1 MNVAYEDDIDVV
13 IAGAGPTGLL
23 LAAELAM
30 RGVRVVVLERHV
42 ERPTFVRAF
51 NLNSRSLEILDRRGI
66 VDRFL
71 AEGPQVPFTHFAAL
85 DEPLDLAGLDTDHPY
100 VLGIPQTRT
109 EALLEAHALEQG
121 AEIRW
126 GHAVADV
133 EQDDDG
139 ITIQLHVAT
148 DGSPGEPR
156 ALRARWLIGCDGG
169 RSTVRKRAGIAFPG
183 TAATRWAL
191 LGDVELAVPASLS
204 YGNHQ
209 TSRGGVFVIPRPGY
223 VRVIASELAPPA
235 DPESSV
241 TLDALRD
248 VVARV
253 LGRDVAFVRPRWL
266 TRFGDAARLAERYRV
281 GRVFL
286 AGDAAHVHPPAGAQG
301 LNVGLQD
308 AFNLGWKLAAV
319 VRDAAPDEL
328 LDSYHDERHAA
339 GERLLTQTRAQAEL
353 GQTDERLAPVRG
365 LFRDLARD
373 VGVRRLLAEMVSG
386 LDTRYPV
393 ASPERMASQPMLGRL
408 APNVELDVADS
419 AIALGETECR
429 SLDCA
434 RDDGATTRRTTLVQC
449 LREGRALLVTRRTRS
464 ELVDAVVPLRDR
476 LGVATIRVDTT
487 SRWLDGVE
495 AALVRPDGHVAWL
508 AAGEDDDVESL
519 RASAERWVGASSR

>member
-1 MNVAYEDDIDVV
+1 M
-13 IAGAGPTGLL
+13 
-23 LAAELAM
+23 
-30 RGVRVVVLERHV
+30 
-42 ERPTFVRAF
+42 
-51 NLNSRSLEILDRRGI
+51 
-66 VDRFL
+66 
-71 AEGPQVPFTHFAAL
+71 
-85 DEPLDLAGLDTDHPY
+85 
-100 VLGIPQTRT
+100 
-109 EALLEAHALEQG
+109 
-121 AEIRW
+121 
-126 GHAVADV
+126 
-133 EQDDDG
+133 
-139 ITIQLHVAT
+139 TIQLDVAT
-148 DGSPGEPR
+148 ELRPR
-156 ALRARWLIGCDGG
+156 ARTHPLRARWLVGCDGG

-191 LGDVELAVPASLS
+191 LGDVELADPASLS

-235 DPESSV
+235 DPDSPV

-248 VVARV
+248 AVAHV

-281 GRVFL
+281 GRVLL

-365 LFRDLARD
+365 LLRDLARD

-386 LDTRYPV
+386 LDTRYAV
-393 ASPERMASQPMLGRL
+393 ASPERMASQPMLGRF
-408 APNVELDVADS
+408 APNVA
-419 AIALGETECR
+419 ARRRGETPPR
-429 SLDCA
+429 SPRACA
-434 RDDGATTRRTTLVQC
+434 RDAPC
-449 LREGRALLVTRRTRS
+449 S
-464 ELVDAVVPLRDR
+464 
-476 LGVATIRVDTT
+476 
-487 SRWLDGVE
+487 
-495 AALVRPDGHVAWL
+495 
-508 AAGEDDDVESL
+508 
-519 RASAERWVGASSR
+519 